1 MNVFS
6 CFQSRCEVGCGPFSA
21 GLYASSS
28 AAGFQVQMQE
38 FVAELQTQAE
48 RVRDELAGALR
59 APRTGRPAA
68 EGLGRRASA
77 EL

>member
-1 MNVFS
+1 
-6 CFQSRCEVGCGPFSA
+6 
-21 GLYASSS
+21 
-28 AAGFQVQMQE
+28 MQE

-59 APRTGRPAA
+59 APRTDRPTA
-68 EGLGRRASA
+68 ERLGRRASA